1 MHALGGVEEGLKTQL
16 INDYKT
22 ADITEADKLI
32 LEYAEKITKTPASI
46 TKADID
52 KLLANG
58 FDKQGVHDIAQVAS
72 YYNYVNR
79 LADSLG
85 VELED

>member
-1 MHALGGVEEGLKTQL
+1 MHSLGGVEVSLKEQL
-16 INDYKT
+16 ITDYKT

-32 LEYAEKITKTPASI
+32 LEYAVKITRDPASI
-46 TKADID
+46 TKADVQ
-52 KLLANG
+52 KLLDSG

-72 YYNYVNR
+72 YFNYVNR

-85 VELED
+85 VEVEE

>member
-1 MHALGGVEEGLKTQL
+1 MHALSGVEEGLKTQL

-46 TKADID
+46 TKANID

>member
-1 MHALGGVEEGLKTQL
+1 MHSLGGIDESLKEQL

-32 LEYAEKITKTPASI
+32 LGYVEKITRTPASM
-46 TKADID
+46 TKDDVD
-52 KLLANG
+52 KLLNNG
-58 FDKQGVHDIAQVAS
+58 FDQQGVHDIAQAAS
-72 YYNYVNR
+72 YFNYVNR

>member
-1 MHALGGVEEGLKTQL
+1 MGGVDEGLKDQL
-16 INDYKT
+16 IADYKK

-72 YYNYVNR
+72 YFNYVNR

-85 VELED
+85 VELEEE